1 MSWLQEWQDLNG
13 TKLFLGSLN
22 QETQIYDLDPSLST
36 SRSREKAALQRIID
50 EKHVDSIISKDL
62 HGKPYFPKKE
72 LHINYSH
79 CATHLFWGENPQF
92 ALGVDVEID
101 RFQLQRVA
109 HKYCNETELNYT
121 DNGVNTALLVAIW
134 SAKEAMFKAYGKGT
148 IDFRKDMQIEP
159 FTVQEEGTL
168 IGLFGAG
175 MNKRLNIS
183 YRRFNNMICTWVLW
197 V

>member
-1 MSWLQEWQDLNG
+1 MSWLQEWQDLQG
-13 TKLFLGSLN
+13 TRLYLGPLN
-22 QETQIYDLDPSLST
+22 HEAQIYDLDPSIST
-36 SRSREKAALQRIID
+36 SRSREKFALQRIID
-50 EKHVDSIISKDL
+50 EKYPELIIAKDV

-79 CATHLFWGENPQF
+79 SATHLFWGEHEKY
-92 ALGVDVEID
+92 ALGVDVEIT
-101 RFQLQRVA
+101 RSQLQRVA

-134 SAKEAMFKAYGKGT
+134 SAKEAMFKAYGKGA
-148 IDFRKDMQIEP
+148 IDFRTDMQISP
-159 FTVQEEGTL
+159 FTVEEEGTL
-168 IGLFGAG
+168 IGFFGAG
-175 MNKRLNIS
+175 INVSLNIS